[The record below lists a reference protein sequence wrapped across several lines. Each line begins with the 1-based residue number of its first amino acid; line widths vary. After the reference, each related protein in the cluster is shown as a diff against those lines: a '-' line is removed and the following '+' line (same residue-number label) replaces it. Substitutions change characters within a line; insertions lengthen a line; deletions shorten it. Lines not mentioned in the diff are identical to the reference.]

1 MGFAFAITG
10 FIFTLSTTIL
20 LLIKVKSK
28 NVEIER
34 LKSKVKKD
42 VYKLGIGDKCLHILD
57 LTNNSSGNTFTV
69 YYEVSLLN
77 VSDTKAKVKV
87 EDISGTDNYVRDKSN
102 RNGIINFLDG
112 QWIDIKEL
120 KLIADEATK
129 RDIKLEQILNG

>member
-1 MGFAFAITG
+1 MSFAFAITG

-42 VYKLGIGDKCLHILD
+42 VYKLRIGDKCLHILD
-57 LTNNSSGNTFTV
+57 LTNNLSGNTFTV

-87 EDISGTDNYVRDKSN
+87 EDISGTDSYVRDKSN
-102 RNGIINFLDG
+102 RNGIIDFLDG
-112 QWIDIKEL
+112 QWVDIKEL